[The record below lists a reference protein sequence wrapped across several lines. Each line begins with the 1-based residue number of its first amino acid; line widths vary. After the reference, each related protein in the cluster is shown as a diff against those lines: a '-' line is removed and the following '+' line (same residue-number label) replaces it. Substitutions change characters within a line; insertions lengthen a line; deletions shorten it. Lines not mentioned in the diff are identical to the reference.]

1 MIRSDSK
8 HCYLLPLKNMLGHE
22 IHTGSPRL
30 MRISLLRIS
39 LLRFFKTFLKYLSYA
54 LLGLIISLLQFF
66 HLPNAFLGLFI
77 SEIFLAKNS
86 PKNALGKY
94 LANANFSQA
103 QKSNKARTT
112 CRYLNKP

>member
-1 MIRSDSK
+1 
-8 HCYLLPLKNMLGHE
+8 
-22 IHTGSPRL
+22 
-30 MRISLLRIS
+30 MRISLLGIS
-39 LLRFFKTFLKYLSYA
+39 LLQFFKTFLKYLSYA

-112 CRYLNKP
+112 CRYWNKP